1 MGRPNEDVPKDGA
14 RHNGQ
19 DHDRMAAEDFELAAS
34 PAVDVNNSLPP
45 VPRVTPLQTMV
56 SALSGSLLTSL
67 LGMLANQDA
76 PRQKFSL

>member
-1 MGRPNEDVPKDGA
+1 MGRPNENASKDDA

-19 DHDRMAAEDFELAAS
+19 NHDRMAAEDFKLAAS

-67 LGMLANQDA
+67 LGI
-76 PRQKFSL
+76 